1 MNWPFTDPKRLKL
14 FDVQNTIAWCSSDIG
29 IETSFVY
36 ERITKTV
43 ALEVIAKRQ
52 GPTQCTSQCSGLYQ
66 IKTLPF
72 AASASLHDHLAT
84 NLSCVRLIRFR
95 LFVAQQRNG
104 FANLPR
110 NVAAS
115 TTPKP
120 RAVICIS
127 PSSLRNSTLSPQH
140 SFNYCFRWIF
150 TRSVLKASF
159 PYGLLLTRNSVQPPK
174 LDD

>member
-1 MNWPFTDPKRLKL
+1 MDWTITKSKGLKL
-14 FDVQNTIAWCSSDIG
+14 VDFQNTTACCSNDIG
-29 IETSFVY
+29 IETSFVHV
-36 ERITKTV
+36 RITKKV
-43 ALEVIAKRQ
+43 AVRAIARRQ
-52 GPTQCTSQCSGLYQ
+52 GSTQCPHQCSGLYQ
-66 IKTLPF
+66 IKRLPF
-72 AASASLHDHLAT
+72 AANADLHDHLAT

-120 RAVICIS
+120 RADICIS

-159 PYGLLLTRNSVQPPK
+159 PHGLLLTRNSVQPHE
-174 LDD
+174 LDF